1 MKKLQKSFILMFTL
15 VIAVSLIFTA
25 CNSQNSKDNG
35 SGTTAS
41 DNIGTDSATSTGTG
55 ANTGTKSSLKGNI
68 LIAGS
73 TSVEP
78 LARELAEAFMDKNP
92 DVQIDIQGGGSTAGV
107 QAAIEKTAD
116 IGNSSR
122 NLKEEEKSA
131 GLTETTIALDGVAV
145 VINPANTVT
154 DLKKEDIVKI
164 YKKEITN
171 WKELGGPDKEIVV
184 ISREAGS
191 GTKDCFDSALG
202 LKEEEVKADII
213 ANGTGVV
220 QANVSGNEAA
230 IGYMSLGSVDETVK
244 KVAVDGV
251 EANAENV
258 KNGTYSISRPFLML
272 TNGQMKDVVKAFID
286 FILSD
291 EGQDIVSKEFISVK

>member
-1 MKKLQKSFILMFTL
+1 MKKQLKSFIK
-15 VIAVSLIFTA
+15 VIAIMLSVSLIFTA
-25 CNSQNSKDNG
+25 CKNQDDGNK
-35 SGTTAS
+35 S
-41 DNIGTDSATSTGTG
+41 DNPGTSDETTSAI
-55 ANTGTKSSLKGNI
+55 KGDI
-68 LIAGS
+68 LIVGS

-78 LARELAEAFMDKNP
+78 VARMLAEAFMDKNQ

-107 QAAIEKTAD
+107 QAAVDKTAD
-116 IGNSSR
+116 IGTSSR
-122 NLKEEEKSA
+122 NLKDEEKSHN
-131 GLTETTIALDGVAV
+131 LTETTIALDGVAV
-145 VINPANTVT
+145 VVNPANTIT
-154 DLKKEDIVKI
+154 DLKKDDIAKI

-171 WKELGGPDKEIVV
+171 WKEVGGPDKQIVV

-202 LKEEEVKADII
+202 LKEEEIKADVI

-244 KVAVDGV
+244 TVTVDGV
-251 EANAENV
+251 PASEENI
-258 KNGTYSISRPFLML
+258 KNGSYAISRPFLML
-272 TNGQMKDVVKAFID
+272 TNGEMNNVVKAFID

-291 EGQDIVSKEFISVK
+291 EGQKIVSEDFIPVK